1 MAGKSKSPKA
11 PLIGTKASPTSTKA
25 SPTSTKASP
34 TSTKA
39 SPINTSNAQSK
50 KGARSSKSTKT
61 IRNLSNDLS
70 ANNDAA
76 LSANNDSE
84 KLKDLN
90 LDNSSKIERI
100 RSIFLS
106 TFIAGLTFVL
116 GLGIGNRTG
125 DSVVDNAINRIIS
138 NVPNEIDKSAIERAA
153 IEGALKATGDQ
164 WANYFPNSALDLLN
178 NRSANQMTGIGIAL
192 SKKKSGA
199 LEISQILD
207 NSPASYSL
215 LKVGDQVL
223 EVNGTDVQGASVETA
238 LALIRSDIGSAVD
251 ISAARGNS
259 KFRVTLKSE
268 KVSLQTVKASQIENS
283 VGYFK
288 ISNFATSTYEEMQS
302 AFSQLNTDSGVIFD
316 LRNNPGGLIQAA
328 VDVARLFVKSGVIT
342 SYKLA
347 DEEKVYSVS
356 NPKPILVPLVI
367 IVNRNTSSAA
377 EMFAAAM
384 QDRNRGVVIG
394 ERTYG
399 KGSVQDFV
407 ELKDGSKLEI
417 TVALYL
423 TPSGRSIDG
432 VGVTP
437 DLVVKESDL
446 TIKALQILGGLAE
459 LSTKK

>member
-1 MAGKSKSPKA
+1 
-11 PLIGTKASPTSTKA
+11 
-25 SPTSTKASP
+25 
-34 TSTKA
+34 
-39 SPINTSNAQSK
+39 
-50 KGARSSKSTKT
+50 
-61 IRNLSNDLS
+61 
-70 ANNDAA
+70 
-76 LSANNDSE
+76 
-84 KLKDLN
+84 
-90 LDNSSKIERI
+90 
-100 RSIFLS
+100 
-106 TFIAGLTFVL
+106 
-116 GLGIGNRTG
+116 
-125 DSVVDNAINRIIS
+125 
-138 NVPNEIDKSAIERAA
+138 
-153 IEGALKATGDQ
+153 
-164 WANYFPNSALDLLN
+164 
-178 NRSANQMTGIGIAL
+178 MTGIGIAL

-207 NSPASYSL
+207 DSPASYSL

-238 LALIRSDIGSAVD
+238 LALIRSEIGSAVD

-302 AFSQLNTDSGVIFD
+302 ALSQLNTDSGVIID
-316 LRNNPGGLIQAA
+316 LRNNPGGLIQSA
-328 VDVARLFVKSGVIT
+328 VNVARLFVKSGVIT

-356 NPKPILVPLVI
+356 NSKPILVPLVI

>member
-1 MAGKSKSPKA
+1 MVGKSKFPKSGKSA
-11 PLIGTKASPTSTKA
+11 SNKSASNKTASNKTASEKTASREALSGKKVHASP
-25 SPTSTKASP
+25 
-34 TSTKA
+34 
-39 SPINTSNAQSK
+39 
-50 KGARSSKSTKT
+50 STKT
-61 IRNLSNDLS
+61 IRNLSSDKGSSSNI
-70 ANNDAA
+70 AN
-76 LSANNDSE
+76 
-84 KLKDLN
+84 LKN
-90 LDNSSKIERI
+90 INSDNSLKIERI
-100 RSIFLS
+100 RFMFLSIFIS
-106 TFIAGLTFVL
+106 GLAFVL

-125 DSVVDNAINRIIS
+125 DSVVDNAISRIMN
-138 NVPNEIDKSAIERAA
+138 NVPNEIDKSTIERAA

-164 WANYFPNSALDLLN
+164 WANYFPNSALDIFN
-178 NRSANQMTGIGIAL
+178 TRSTNRMTGIGISL
-192 SKKKSGA
+192 NKKKTGA

-207 NSPASYSL
+207 NSPASNSL

-238 LALIRSDIGSAVD
+238 LALIRSEIGSAVE
-251 ISAARGNS
+251 ILASRNNS
-259 KFRVTLKSE
+259 RFRVTLQSE

-283 VGYFK
+283 VGYFR
-288 ISNFATSTYEEMQS
+288 ISNFSSGTAEEMFS
-302 AFSQLNTDSGVIFD
+302 AFAQLNTDSGVIID
-316 LRNNPGGLIQAA
+316 LRNNPGGLIESA
-328 VDVARLFVKSGVIT
+328 VNVARLFVKRGVIT

-356 NPKPILVPLVI
+356 NSKPILAPLVI
-367 IVNRNTSSAA
+367 IVNRNTASAA

-423 TPSGRSIDG
+423 TPSGRSIEG

-446 TIKALQILGGLAE
+446 TVKALQILGGLAE
-459 LSTKK
+459 LSTRK

>member
-1 MAGKSKSPKA
+1 MVGKSKFPKSGKSA
-11 PLIGTKASPTSTKA
+11 SNKSASNKTASNKTASEKTASREALSGKKVHASP
-25 SPTSTKASP
+25 
-34 TSTKA
+34 
-39 SPINTSNAQSK
+39 
-50 KGARSSKSTKT
+50 STKT
-61 IRNLSNDLS
+61 IRNLSSDKGSSSNI
-70 ANNDAA
+70 AN
-76 LSANNDSE
+76 
-84 KLKDLN
+84 LKN
-90 LDNSSKIERI
+90 INSDNSLKIERI
-100 RSIFLS
+100 RFMFLSIFIS
-106 TFIAGLTFVL
+106 GLAFVL

-125 DSVVDNAINRIIS
+125 DSVVDNAISRIMN
-138 NVPNEIDKSAIERAA
+138 NVPNEIDKSTIERAA

-164 WANYFPNSALDLLN
+164 WANYFPNSALDIFN
-178 NRSANQMTGIGIAL
+178 TRSTNRMTGIGISL
-192 SKKKSGA
+192 NKKKTGA

-207 NSPASYSL
+207 NSPASNSL

-238 LALIRSDIGSAVD
+238 LALIRSEIGSAVE
-251 ISAARGNS
+251 ILASRNNS
-259 KFRVTLKSE
+259 RFRVTLQSE

-283 VGYFK
+283 VGYFR
-288 ISNFATSTYEEMQS
+288 ISNFSSGTAEEMFS
-302 AFSQLNTDSGVIFD
+302 AFAQLNTDSGVIID
-316 LRNNPGGLIQAA
+316 LRNNPGGLIESA
-328 VDVARLFVKSGVIT
+328 VNVARLFVKRGVIT

-356 NPKPILVPLVI
+356 NPKPILAPLVI
-367 IVNRNTSSAA
+367 IVNRNTASAA

-423 TPSGRSIDG
+423 TPSGRSIEG

-446 TIKALQILGGLAE
+446 TVKALQILGGLAE
-459 LSTKK
+459 LSTRK

>member
-1 MAGKSKSPKA
+1 MAAKSKSPKDS
-11 PLIGTKASPTSTKA
+11 PIRTKSL
-25 SPTSTKASP
+25 
-34 TSTKA
+34 
-39 SPINTSNAQSK
+39 PINTNNAQSK
-50 KGARSSKSTKT
+50 KGSRSSKSTKT
-61 IRNLSNDLS
+61 IRNFSNEIG
-70 ANNDAA
+70 ANKNVSNPKA
-76 LSANNDSE
+76 
-84 KLKDLN
+84 LN
-90 LDNSSKIERI
+90 LDNSSKLERI
-100 RSIFLS
+100 RFIFLS
-106 TFIAGLTFVL
+106 AFIAGLTFVL

-164 WANYFPNSALDLLN
+164 WANYFPNSALDIFN

-207 NSPASYSL
+207 DSPASYSL

-238 LALIRSDIGSAVD
+238 LALIRSEIGSAVD

-302 AFSQLNTDSGVIFD
+302 ALSQLNTDSGVIID
-316 LRNNPGGLIQAA
+316 LRNNPGGLIQSA
-328 VDVARLFVKSGVIT
+328 VNVARLFVKSGVIT

-356 NPKPILVPLVI
+356 NSKPILVPLVI

>member
-11 PLIGTKASPTSTKA
+11 SPI
-25 SPTSTKASP
+25 
-34 TSTKA
+34 STKA
-39 SPINTSNAQSK
+39 SPISTKALPINTNNAKSK
-50 KGARSSKSTKT
+50 KSVRSSKSTKT

-70 ANNDAA
+70 GNNDAT
-76 LSANNDSE
+76 
-84 KLKDLN
+84 KPKDLN
-90 LDNSSKIERI
+90 LDNSTKIERI
-100 RSIFLS
+100 RFIFLS
-106 TFIAGLTFVL
+106 AFIAGLTFVL

-164 WANYFPNSALDLLN
+164 WANYFPNSALDIFN
-178 NRSANQMTGIGIAL
+178 DRSANQMTGIGIAL
-192 SKKKSGA
+192 SKKKTGA

-207 NSPASYSL
+207 NSPAGTSQ

-238 LALIRSDIGSAVD
+238 LALIRSEIGSAVD

-302 AFSQLNTDSGVIFD
+302 AFSQLNTASGAIID
-316 LRNNPGGLIQAA
+316 LRNNPGGLIQSA
-328 VDVARLFVKSGVIT
+328 VDVAGLFVKRGVIT

-347 DEEKVYSVS
+347 DEEKVFSVS
-356 NPKPILVPLVI
+356 NPKPIMVPLVI

-423 TPSGRSIDG
+423 TPAGRSIEG

-446 TIKALQILGGLAE
+446 IVKALQILGGLAE

>member
-11 PLIGTKASPTSTKA
+11 GPSTSKNLA
-25 SPTSTKASP
+25 P
-34 TSTKA
+34 
-39 SPINTSNAQSK
+39 SK
-50 KGARSSKSTKT
+50 KTRSSKSTKT
-61 IRNLSNDLS
+61 IRNLSNDVES
-70 ANNDAA
+70 NKNTV
-76 LSANNDSE
+76 
-84 KLKDLN
+84 KLKTNNVDE
-90 LDNSSKIERI
+90 SSRIERI
-100 RSIFLS
+100 RFVFLS

-125 DSVVDNAINRIIS
+125 DSVVDNAINRII
-138 NVPNEIDKSAIERAA
+138 NNAPNEIDKSAIERAA

-164 WANYFPNSALDLLN
+164 WANYFPNSALDLFN
-178 NRSANQMTGIGIAL
+178 NRSANQMSGIGIAL
-192 SKKKSGA
+192 SKKKTGA

-207 NSPASYSL
+207 NSPASSSL

-238 LALIRSDIGSAVD
+238 IALIRSEIGSAVEILASRD
-251 ISAARGNS
+251 NS
-259 KFRVTLKSE
+259 KFRVTLQSE
-268 KVSLQTVKASQIENS
+268 KISLQTVKASQIEDS
-283 VGYFK
+283 ISYFR
-288 ISNFATSTYEEMQS
+288 ISNFASGTSQEMLT
-302 AFSQLNTDSGVIFD
+302 AISQLNTDSGIIID
-316 LRNNPGGLIQAA
+316 LRNNPGGLIESA
-328 VDVARLFVKSGVIT
+328 VNVARLFVKSGVIT

-356 NPKPILVPLVI
+356 NSKPILVPLVI

-423 TPSGRSIDG
+423 TPSGRSIEG

-446 TIKALQILGGLAE
+446 TVKALQILGGLAE

>member
-11 PLIGTKASPTSTKA
+11 SPII
-25 SPTSTKASP
+25 
-34 TSTKA
+34 TKA
-39 SPINTSNAQSK
+39 SPISTKALPINTNNAKSK
-50 KGARSSKSTKT
+50 KSVRSSKSTKT

-70 ANNDAA
+70 GNNDAT
-76 LSANNDSE
+76 

-90 LDNSSKIERI
+90 LDNSTKIERI
-100 RSIFLS
+100 RFIFLS
-106 TFIAGLTFVL
+106 AFIAGLTFVL

-164 WANYFPNSALDLLN
+164 WANYFPNSALDIFN

-192 SKKKSGA
+192 SKKKTGA

-207 NSPASYSL
+207 NSPAGTSQ

-238 LALIRSDIGSAVD
+238 LALIRSEIGSAVD

-302 AFSQLNTDSGVIFD
+302 AFSQLNTASGAIID
-316 LRNNPGGLIQAA
+316 LRNNPGGLIQSA
-328 VDVARLFVKSGVIT
+328 VDVAGLFVKRGVIT

-356 NPKPILVPLVI
+356 NPKPIKVPLVI

-423 TPSGRSIDG
+423 TPAGRSIEG

-446 TIKALQILGGLAE
+446 IVKALQILGGLAE

>member
-11 PLIGTKASPTSTKA
+11 SPISTKA
-25 SPTSTKASP
+25 L
-34 TSTKA
+34 
-39 SPINTSNAQSK
+39 PINTNNAKSK
-50 KGARSSKSTKT
+50 KSVRSSKSTKT

-70 ANNDAA
+70 GNNDATT
-76 LSANNDSE
+76 
-84 KLKDLN
+84 LKDLN
-90 LDNSSKIERI
+90 LDNSTKIERI
-100 RSIFLS
+100 RFIFLS
-106 TFIAGLTFVL
+106 AFIAGLTFVL

-164 WANYFPNSALDLLN
+164 WANYFPNSALDIFN

-192 SKKKSGA
+192 SKKKTGA

-207 NSPASYSL
+207 NSPAGTSQ

-238 LALIRSDIGSAVD
+238 LALIRSEIGSAVD

-302 AFSQLNTDSGVIFD
+302 AFSQLNADSGVIID
-316 LRNNPGGLIQAA
+316 LRNNPGGLIQSA
-328 VDVARLFVKSGVIT
+328 VDVAGLFVKRGVIT

-356 NPKPILVPLVI
+356 NPKPIMVPLVI

-423 TPSGRSIDG
+423 TPAGRSIEG

-446 TIKALQILGGLAE
+446 IVKALQILGGLAE

>member
-11 PLIGTKASPTSTKA
+11 SPI
-25 SPTSTKASP
+25 
-34 TSTKA
+34 STKA
-39 SPINTSNAQSK
+39 SPISTKALPINTNNAKSK
-50 KGARSSKSTKT
+50 KSVRSSKSTKT

-70 ANNDAA
+70 GNNDAT
-76 LSANNDSE
+76 

-90 LDNSSKIERI
+90 LDNSTKIERI
-100 RSIFLS
+100 RFIFLS
-106 TFIAGLTFVL
+106 AFIAGLTFVL

-164 WANYFPNSALDLLN
+164 WANYFPNSALDIFN

-192 SKKKSGA
+192 SKKKTGA

-207 NSPASYSL
+207 NSPAGTSQ

-238 LALIRSDIGSAVD
+238 LALIRSEIGSAVD

-302 AFSQLNTDSGVIFD
+302 AFSQLNTASGAIID
-316 LRNNPGGLIQAA
+316 LRNNPGGLIQSA
-328 VDVARLFVKSGVIT
+328 VDVAGLFVKRGVIT

-356 NPKPILVPLVI
+356 NPKPIMVPLVI

-423 TPSGRSIDG
+423 TPAGRSIEG

-446 TIKALQILGGLAE
+446 IVKALQILGGLAE

>member
-11 PLIGTKASPTSTKA
+11 SPISTKA
-25 SPTSTKASP
+25 L
-34 TSTKA
+34 
-39 SPINTSNAQSK
+39 PINTNNAKSK
-50 KGARSSKSTKT
+50 KSVRSSKSTKT

-70 ANNDAA
+70 GNNDAT
-76 LSANNDSE
+76 
-84 KLKDLN
+84 KPKDLN
-90 LDNSSKIERI
+90 LDNSTKIERI
-100 RSIFLS
+100 RFIFLS
-106 TFIAGLTFVL
+106 AFIAGLTFVL

-164 WANYFPNSALDLLN
+164 WANYFPNSALDIFN

-192 SKKKSGA
+192 SKKKTGA

-207 NSPASYSL
+207 NSPAGTSQ

-238 LALIRSDIGSAVD
+238 LALIRSEIGSAVD

-302 AFSQLNTDSGVIFD
+302 AFSQLNTASGAIID
-316 LRNNPGGLIQAA
+316 LRNNPGGLIQSA
-328 VDVARLFVKSGVIT
+328 VDVAGLFVKRGVIT

-356 NPKPILVPLVI
+356 NPKPIMVPLVI

-423 TPSGRSIDG
+423 TPAGRSIEG

-446 TIKALQILGGLAE
+446 IVKALQILGGLAE

>member
-1 MAGKSKSPKA
+1 MAAKSKSPKDS
-11 PLIGTKASPTSTKA
+11 PIRTKSL
-25 SPTSTKASP
+25 
-34 TSTKA
+34 
-39 SPINTSNAQSK
+39 PINTNNAQSK
-50 KGARSSKSTKT
+50 KSSRSSKSTKT
-61 IRNLSNDLS
+61 IRNFSNEIG
-70 ANNDAA
+70 ANKNVSNPKA
-76 LSANNDSE
+76 L
-84 KLKDLN
+84 K
-90 LDNSSKIERI
+90 LDNSSKLERI
-100 RSIFLS
+100 RFIFLS
-106 TFIAGLTFVL
+106 AFIAGLTFVL

-164 WANYFPNSALDLLN
+164 WANYFPNSALDIFN

-238 LALIRSDIGSAVD
+238 LALIRSEIGSAVD

-302 AFSQLNTDSGVIFD
+302 AFSQLNTDSGVIID
-316 LRNNPGGLIQAA
+316 LRNNPGGLIQSA
-328 VDVARLFVKSGVIT
+328 VNVARLFVKSGVIT

-356 NPKPILVPLVI
+356 NSKPILVPLVI

>member
-11 PLIGTKASPTSTKA
+11 STIRTKAL
-25 SPTSTKASP
+25 
-34 TSTKA
+34 
-39 SPINTSNAQSK
+39 PINTNNAKSK
-50 KGARSSKSTKT
+50 KSVRSSKSTKT

-70 ANNDAA
+70 GNNDAT
-76 LSANNDSE
+76 

-90 LDNSSKIERI
+90 LDNSTKIERI
-100 RSIFLS
+100 RFIFLS
-106 TFIAGLTFVL
+106 AFIAGLTFVL

-164 WANYFPNSALDLLN
+164 WANYFPNSALDIFN

-192 SKKKSGA
+192 SKKKTGA

-207 NSPASYSL
+207 NSPAGTSQ

-238 LALIRSDIGSAVD
+238 LALIRSEIGSAVD

-302 AFSQLNTDSGVIFD
+302 AFSQLNTDSGVIID
-316 LRNNPGGLIQAA
+316 LRNNPGGLIQSA
-328 VDVARLFVKSGVIT
+328 VDVAGLFVKRGVIT

-356 NPKPILVPLVI
+356 NPKPIMVPLVI

-407 ELKDGSKLEI
+407 ELKDGSRLEI

-423 TPSGRSIDG
+423 TPAGRSIEG

-446 TIKALQILGGLAE
+446 IVKALQILGGLAE

>member
-11 PLIGTKASPTSTKA
+11 GPSTSKNLA
-25 SPTSTKASP
+25 P
-34 TSTKA
+34 
-39 SPINTSNAQSK
+39 SK
-50 KGARSSKSTKT
+50 KTRSSKSTKT
-61 IRNLSNDLS
+61 IRNLSNDVES
-70 ANNDAA
+70 NKNTV
-76 LSANNDSE
+76 
-84 KLKDLN
+84 KLKTNNVDE
-90 LDNSSKIERI
+90 SSRIERI
-100 RSIFLS
+100 RFVFLG

-125 DSVVDNAINRIIS
+125 DSVVDNAINRIIN

-164 WANYFPNSALDLLN
+164 WANYFPNSALDLFN
-178 NRSANQMTGIGIAL
+178 NRSANQMSGIGIAL
-192 SKKKSGA
+192 SKKKTGA

-207 NSPASYSL
+207 NSPASSSL

-238 LALIRSDIGSAVD
+238 IALIRSEIGSAVEILASRD
-251 ISAARGNS
+251 NS
-259 KFRVTLKSE
+259 KFRVTLQSE
-268 KVSLQTVKASQIENS
+268 KVSLQTVKASQIEDS
-283 VGYFK
+283 ISYFR
-288 ISNFATSTYEEMQS
+288 ISNFASGTSQEMLT
-302 AFSQLNTDSGVIFD
+302 AISQMNTDSGIIID
-316 LRNNPGGLIQAA
+316 LRNNPGGLIESA
-328 VDVARLFVKSGVIT
+328 VNVARLFVKSGVIT
-342 SYKLA
+342 SYKLV

-356 NPKPILVPLVI
+356 NSKPILVPLVI

-423 TPSGRSIDG
+423 TPSGRSIEG

-446 TIKALQILGGLAE
+446 TVKALQILGGLAE

>member
-11 PLIGTKASPTSTKA
+11 SPISTKA
-25 SPTSTKASP
+25 L
-34 TSTKA
+34 
-39 SPINTSNAQSK
+39 PINTNNAKSK
-50 KGARSSKSTKT
+50 KSVRSSKSTKT

-70 ANNDAA
+70 GNNDATT
-76 LSANNDSE
+76 
-84 KLKDLN
+84 LKDLN
-90 LDNSSKIERI
+90 LDNSTKIERI
-100 RSIFLS
+100 RFIFLS
-106 TFIAGLTFVL
+106 AFIAGLTFVL

-164 WANYFPNSALDLLN
+164 WANYFPNSALDIFN

-192 SKKKSGA
+192 SKKKTGA

-207 NSPASYSL
+207 NSPAGTSQ

-238 LALIRSDIGSAVD
+238 LALIRSEIGSAVD

-302 AFSQLNTDSGVIFD
+302 AFSQLNTASGAIID
-316 LRNNPGGLIQAA
+316 LRNNPGGLIQSA
-328 VDVARLFVKSGVIT
+328 VDVAGLFVKRGVIT

-356 NPKPILVPLVI
+356 NPKPIMVPLVI

-423 TPSGRSIDG
+423 TPAGRSIEG

-446 TIKALQILGGLAE
+446 IVKALQILGGLAE

>member
-1 MAGKSKSPKA
+1 MVGKSKFPRSGKSASNKTASKKTASKKTASREA
-11 PLIGTKASPTSTKA
+11 PSGKKVHASP
-25 SPTSTKASP
+25 
-34 TSTKA
+34 
-39 SPINTSNAQSK
+39 
-50 KGARSSKSTKT
+50 STKT
-61 IRNLSNDLS
+61 IRNLSSDKGSSSNI
-70 ANNDAA
+70 ANLQNIN
-76 LSANNDSE
+76 S
-84 KLKDLN
+84 
-90 LDNSSKIERI
+90 DNSLKVERI
-100 RSIFLS
+100 RFMFLSIFIS
-106 TFIAGLTFVL
+106 GLAFVL

-125 DSVVDNAINRIIS
+125 DSVVDNAISRIMN
-138 NVPNEIDKSAIERAA
+138 NVPNEIDKSTIERAA

-164 WANYFPNSALDLLN
+164 WANYFPNSALDIFN
-178 NRSANQMTGIGIAL
+178 TRSTNRMTGIGISL
-192 SKKKSGA
+192 NKKKTGA

-207 NSPASYSL
+207 NSPASNSL

-238 LALIRSDIGSAVD
+238 LALIRSEIGSAVE
-251 ISAARGNS
+251 ILASRNNS
-259 KFRVTLKSE
+259 RFRVTLQSE
-268 KVSLQTVKASQIENS
+268 KISLQTVKASQVENS
-283 VGYFK
+283 VGYFR
-288 ISNFATSTYEEMQS
+288 ISNFSSGTAEEMFS
-302 AFSQLNTDSGVIFD
+302 AFAQLNTDSGVIID
-316 LRNNPGGLIQAA
+316 LRNNPGGLIESA
-328 VDVARLFVKSGVIT
+328 VNVARLFVKRGVIT

-356 NPKPILVPLVI
+356 NPKPILAPLVI
-367 IVNRNTSSAA
+367 IVNRNTASAA

-423 TPSGRSIDG
+423 TPSGRSIEG

-446 TIKALQILGGLAE
+446 TVKALQILGGLAE
-459 LSTKK
+459 LSTRK

>member
-11 PLIGTKASPTSTKA
+11 SPI
-25 SPTSTKASP
+25 
-34 TSTKA
+34 STKA
-39 SPINTSNAQSK
+39 SPISTKASPISTKASPISTKALPINTNNAKSK
-50 KGARSSKSTKT
+50 KGVRSSKSTKT

-70 ANNDAA
+70 GNNDAT
-76 LSANNDSE
+76 

-90 LDNSSKIERI
+90 LDNSTKIERI
-100 RSIFLS
+100 RFIFLS
-106 TFIAGLTFVL
+106 AFIAGLTFVL

-164 WANYFPNSALDLLN
+164 WANYFPNSALDIFN

-192 SKKKSGA
+192 SKKKTGA

-207 NSPASYSL
+207 NSPAGTSQ

-238 LALIRSDIGSAVD
+238 LALIRSEIGSAVD

-302 AFSQLNTDSGVIFD
+302 AFSQLNTDSGVIID
-316 LRNNPGGLIQAA
+316 LRNNPGGLIQSA
-328 VDVARLFVKSGVIT
+328 VDVAGLFVKRGVIT

-356 NPKPILVPLVI
+356 NPKPIMVPLVI

-423 TPSGRSIDG
+423 TPAGRSIEG

-446 TIKALQILGGLAE
+446 IVKALQILGGLAE

>member
-1 MAGKSKSPKA
+1 
-11 PLIGTKASPTSTKA
+11 
-25 SPTSTKASP
+25 
-34 TSTKA
+34 
-39 SPINTSNAQSK
+39 
-50 KGARSSKSTKT
+50 
-61 IRNLSNDLS
+61 
-70 ANNDAA
+70 
-76 LSANNDSE
+76 
-84 KLKDLN
+84 
-90 LDNSSKIERI
+90 
-100 RSIFLS
+100 
-106 TFIAGLTFVL
+106 
-116 GLGIGNRTG
+116 
-125 DSVVDNAINRIIS
+125 
-138 NVPNEIDKSAIERAA
+138 
-153 IEGALKATGDQ
+153 
-164 WANYFPNSALDLLN
+164 
-178 NRSANQMTGIGIAL
+178 MTGIGIAL

-238 LALIRSDIGSAVD
+238 LALIRSEIGSAVD

-288 ISNFATSTYEEMQS
+288 ISNFSTSTYEEMQS
-302 AFSQLNTDSGVIFD
+302 AFSQLNTDSGVIID
-316 LRNNPGGLIQAA
+316 LRNNPGGLIQSA
-328 VDVARLFVKSGVIT
+328 VDVAGLFVKRGVIT

-356 NPKPILVPLVI
+356 NPAPIMAPLVI
-367 IVNRNTSSAA
+367 IVNRNTASAA

-423 TPSGRSIDG
+423 TPSGKSIEG

-446 TIKALQILGGLAE
+446 TVKVLQILGGLAE

>member
-11 PLIGTKASPTSTKA
+11 LPISTKA
-25 SPTSTKASP
+25 L
-34 TSTKA
+34 
-39 SPINTSNAQSK
+39 PINTNNAKSK
-50 KGARSSKSTKT
+50 KSVRSSKSTKT

-70 ANNDAA
+70 GNNDAT
-76 LSANNDSE
+76 

-90 LDNSSKIERI
+90 LDNSTKIERI
-100 RSIFLS
+100 RFIFLS
-106 TFIAGLTFVL
+106 AFIAGLTFVL

-164 WANYFPNSALDLLN
+164 WANYFPNSALDIFN

-192 SKKKSGA
+192 SKKKTGA

-207 NSPASYSL
+207 NSPAGTSQ

-238 LALIRSDIGSAVD
+238 LALIRSEIGSAVD

-302 AFSQLNTDSGVIFD
+302 AFSQLNADSGVIID
-316 LRNNPGGLIQAA
+316 LRNNPGGLIQSA
-328 VDVARLFVKSGVIT
+328 VDVAGLFVKRGVIT

-356 NPKPILVPLVI
+356 NPKPIKVPLVI

-423 TPSGRSIDG
+423 TPAGRSIEG

-446 TIKALQILGGLAE
+446 IVKALQILGGLAE

>member
-1 MAGKSKSPKA
+1 MARTDKSPK
-11 PLIGTKASPTSTKA
+11 TTSKA
-25 SPTSTKASP
+25 
-34 TSTKA
+34 
-39 SPINTSNAQSK
+39 INKKQS
-50 KGARSSKSTKT
+50 SSKSTKT
-61 IRNLSNDLS
+61 IRNLSNDLR
-70 ANNDAA
+70 ANNDVTQ
-76 LSANNDSE
+76 
-84 KLKDLN
+84 LKDLN

-100 RSIFLS
+100 RFIFLGA
-106 TFIAGLTFVL
+106 FIAGLTFVL
-116 GLGIGNRTG
+116 GLGIGHRTG

-138 NVPNEIDKSAIERAA
+138 DAPNELDKSAIERAA

-164 WANYFPNSALDLLN
+164 WANYFPNSALDIFN

-192 SKKKSGA
+192 SKKKTGA

-207 NSPASYSL
+207 NSPASSSS

-238 LALIRSDIGSAVD
+238 LALIRSEIGSAVD

-288 ISNFATSTYEEMQS
+288 ISNFSTSTYEEMQS
-302 AFSQLNTDSGVIFD
+302 AFSQLNTDSGVIID
-316 LRNNPGGLIQAA
+316 LRNNPGGLIQSA
-328 VDVARLFVKSGVIT
+328 VNFAGLFVKRGVIT

-347 DEEKVYSVS
+347 GEEKVYSVS
-356 NPKPILVPLVI
+356 NPKPILAPLVI

-384 QDRNRGVVIG
+384 QDKNRGVVIG

-423 TPSGRSIDG
+423 TPSGRSIEG

-446 TIKALQILGGLAE
+446 TVKALQILGGLAE

>member
-11 PLIGTKASPTSTKA
+11 SPISTKA
-25 SPTSTKASP
+25 L
-34 TSTKA
+34 
-39 SPINTSNAQSK
+39 PINTNNAKSK
-50 KGARSSKSTKT
+50 KSVRSSKSTKT

-70 ANNDAA
+70 GNYDAT
-76 LSANNDSE
+76 

-90 LDNSSKIERI
+90 LDNSTKIERI
-100 RSIFLS
+100 RFIFLS
-106 TFIAGLTFVL
+106 AFIAGLTFVL

-164 WANYFPNSALDLLN
+164 WANYFPNSALDIFN

-192 SKKKSGA
+192 SKKKTGA

-207 NSPASYSL
+207 NSPAGTSQ

-238 LALIRSDIGSAVD
+238 LALIRSEIGSAVD

-288 ISNFATSTYEEMQS
+288 ISNFAISTYEEMQS
-302 AFSQLNTDSGVIFD
+302 AFSQLNTDSGVIID
-316 LRNNPGGLIQAA
+316 LRNNPGGLIQSA
-328 VDVARLFVKSGVIT
+328 VTVARLFVKSGVIT

-347 DEEKVYSVS
+347 DEERVYSVS
-356 NPKPILVPLVI
+356 NSKPILVPLVI

-423 TPSGRSIDG
+423 TPSGRSIEG

>member
-11 PLIGTKASPTSTKA
+11 SPI
-25 SPTSTKASP
+25 
-34 TSTKA
+34 STKA
-39 SPINTSNAQSK
+39 SPISTKALPINTNNAKSK
-50 KGARSSKSTKT
+50 KSVRSSKSTKT

-70 ANNDAA
+70 GNNDAT
-76 LSANNDSE
+76 
-84 KLKDLN
+84 KPKDLN
-90 LDNSSKIERI
+90 LDNSTKIERI
-100 RSIFLS
+100 RFIFLS
-106 TFIAGLTFVL
+106 AFIAGLTFVL

-164 WANYFPNSALDLLN
+164 WANYFPNSALDIFN

-192 SKKKSGA
+192 SKKKTGA

-207 NSPASYSL
+207 NSPAGTSQ

-238 LALIRSDIGSAVD
+238 LALIRSEIGSAVD

-302 AFSQLNTDSGVIFD
+302 AFSQLNTASGAIID
-316 LRNNPGGLIQAA
+316 LRNNPGGLIQSA
-328 VDVARLFVKSGVIT
+328 VDVAGLFVKRGVIT

-347 DEEKVYSVS
+347 DEEKVFSVS
-356 NPKPILVPLVI
+356 NPKPIMVPLVI

-407 ELKDGSKLEI
+407 ELKDGSRLEI

-423 TPSGRSIDG
+423 TPAGRSIEG

-446 TIKALQILGGLAE
+446 IVKALQILGGLAE

>member
-11 PLIGTKASPTSTKA
+11 SPI
-25 SPTSTKASP
+25 
-34 TSTKA
+34 STKA
-39 SPINTSNAQSK
+39 SPISTKALPINTNNAKSK
-50 KGARSSKSTKT
+50 KSVRSSKSTKT

-70 ANNDAA
+70 GNNDAT
-76 LSANNDSE
+76 

-90 LDNSSKIERI
+90 LDNSTKIERI
-100 RSIFLS
+100 RFIFLS
-106 TFIAGLTFVL
+106 AFIAGLTFVL

-164 WANYFPNSALDLLN
+164 WANYFPNSALDIFN

-192 SKKKSGA
+192 SKKKTGA

-207 NSPASYSL
+207 NSPAGTSQ

-238 LALIRSDIGSAVD
+238 LALIRSEIGSAVD

-302 AFSQLNTDSGVIFD
+302 AFSQLNTDSGVIID
-316 LRNNPGGLIQAA
+316 LRNNPGGLIQSA
-328 VDVARLFVKSGVIT
+328 VDVAGLFVKRGVIT

-356 NPKPILVPLVI
+356 NPKPIMVPLVI

-407 ELKDGSKLEI
+407 ELKDGSRLEI

-423 TPSGRSIDG
+423 TPAGRSIEG

-446 TIKALQILGGLAE
+446 IVKALQILGGLAE

>member
-11 PLIGTKASPTSTKA
+11 GPSTSKNLA
-25 SPTSTKASP
+25 P
-34 TSTKA
+34 
-39 SPINTSNAQSK
+39 SK
-50 KGARSSKSTKT
+50 KTRSSKSTKT
-61 IRNLSNDLS
+61 IRNLSNDVES
-70 ANNDAA
+70 NKNTV
-76 LSANNDSE
+76 
-84 KLKDLN
+84 KLKTNNVDE
-90 LDNSSKIERI
+90 SSRIERI
-100 RSIFLS
+100 RFVFLS

-125 DSVVDNAINRIIS
+125 DSVVDNAINRIIN

-164 WANYFPNSALDLLN
+164 WANYFPNSALDLFN
-178 NRSANQMTGIGIAL
+178 NRSANQMSGIGIAL
-192 SKKKSGA
+192 SKKKTGA

-207 NSPASYSL
+207 NSPASSSL

-238 LALIRSDIGSAVD
+238 IALIRSEIGSAVEILASRD
-251 ISAARGNS
+251 NS
-259 KFRVTLKSE
+259 KFRVTLQSE
-268 KVSLQTVKASQIENS
+268 KISLQTVKASQIEDS
-283 VGYFK
+283 ISYFR
-288 ISNFATSTYEEMQS
+288 ISNFASGTSQEMLT
-302 AFSQLNTDSGVIFD
+302 AISQLNTDSGIIID
-316 LRNNPGGLIQAA
+316 LRNNPGGLIESA
-328 VDVARLFVKSGVIT
+328 VNVARLFVKSGVIT

-356 NPKPILVPLVI
+356 NSKPILVPLVI

-399 KGSVQDFV
+399 KGSIQDFV

-423 TPSGRSIDG
+423 TPSGRSIEG

-446 TIKALQILGGLAE
+446 TVKALQILGGLSE

>member
-1 MAGKSKSPKA
+1 MARTAKSPK
-11 PLIGTKASPTSTKA
+11 TTSK
-25 SPTSTKASP
+25 S
-34 TSTKA
+34 
-39 SPINTSNAQSK
+39 INKKQS
-50 KGARSSKSTKT
+50 SSKSTKT
-61 IRNLSNDLS
+61 IRNFSNEVG
-70 ANNDAA
+70 ANKNVSNPKA
-76 LSANNDSE
+76 
-84 KLKDLN
+84 LN
-90 LDNSSKIERI
+90 LENSSKVERI
-100 RSIFLS
+100 RFIFLS
-106 TFIAGLTFVL
+106 AFIAGLTFVL

-164 WANYFPNSALDLLN
+164 WANYFPNSALDIFN

-192 SKKKSGA
+192 SKKKTGA

-207 NSPASYSL
+207 NSPAGTSQ

-238 LALIRSDIGSAVD
+238 LALIRSEIGSAVD

-259 KFRVTLKSE
+259 KFQVTLKSE

-302 AFSQLNTDSGVIFD
+302 AFSQLNTDSGVIID
-316 LRNNPGGLIQAA
+316 LRNNPGGLIQSA
-328 VDVARLFVKSGVIT
+328 VNVARLFVKSGVIT

-347 DEEKVYSVS
+347 DEEKIYSVS
-356 NPKPILVPLVI
+356 NSKPILVPLVI

-423 TPSGRSIDG
+423 TPSGRSIEG

>member
-11 PLIGTKASPTSTKA
+11 SPISTKA
-25 SPTSTKASP
+25 L
-34 TSTKA
+34 
-39 SPINTSNAQSK
+39 PINTNNAKSK
-50 KGARSSKSTKT
+50 KSVRSSKSTKT

-70 ANNDAA
+70 GNNDATT
-76 LSANNDSE
+76 
-84 KLKDLN
+84 LKDLN
-90 LDNSSKIERI
+90 LDNSTKIERI
-100 RSIFLS
+100 RFIFLS
-106 TFIAGLTFVL
+106 AFIAGLTFVL

-164 WANYFPNSALDLLN
+164 WANYFPNSALDIFN

-192 SKKKSGA
+192 SKKKTGA

-207 NSPASYSL
+207 NSPAGTSQ

-238 LALIRSDIGSAVD
+238 LALIRSEIGSAVD

-302 AFSQLNTDSGVIFD
+302 AFSQLNTDSGVIID
-316 LRNNPGGLIQAA
+316 LRNNPGGLIQSA
-328 VDVARLFVKSGVIT
+328 VDVAGLFVKRGVIT

-356 NPKPILVPLVI
+356 NPKPIMVPLVI

-407 ELKDGSKLEI
+407 ELKDGSRLEI

-423 TPSGRSIDG
+423 TPAGRSIEG

-446 TIKALQILGGLAE
+446 IVKALQILGGLAE

>member
-1 MAGKSKSPKA
+1 MSGKSKSPKA
-11 PLIGTKASPTSTKA
+11 STIR
-25 SPTSTKASP
+25 
-34 TSTKA
+34 TKA
-39 SPINTSNAQSK
+39 SPISTKALPINTNNAKSK
-50 KGARSSKSTKT
+50 KSVRSSKSTKT

-70 ANNDAA
+70 GNNDAT
-76 LSANNDSE
+76 
-84 KLKDLN
+84 KPKDLN
-90 LDNSSKIERI
+90 LDNSTKIERI
-100 RSIFLS
+100 RFIFLS
-106 TFIAGLTFVL
+106 AFIAGLTFVL

-164 WANYFPNSALDLLN
+164 WANYFPNSALDIFN
-178 NRSANQMTGIGIAL
+178 DRSANQMTGIGIAL
-192 SKKKSGA
+192 SKKKTGA

-207 NSPASYSL
+207 NSPAGTSQ

-238 LALIRSDIGSAVD
+238 LALIRSEIGSAVD

-302 AFSQLNTDSGVIFD
+302 AFSQLNTASGAIID
-316 LRNNPGGLIQAA
+316 LRNNPGGLIQSA
-328 VDVARLFVKSGVIT
+328 VDVAGLFVKRGVIT

-347 DEEKVYSVS
+347 DEEKVFSVS
-356 NPKPILVPLVI
+356 NPKPIMVPLVI

-407 ELKDGSKLEI
+407 ELKDGSRLEI

-423 TPSGRSIDG
+423 TPAGRSIEG

-446 TIKALQILGGLAE
+446 IVKALQILGGLAE

>member
-11 PLIGTKASPTSTKA
+11 SPISTKA
-25 SPTSTKASP
+25 L
-34 TSTKA
+34 
-39 SPINTSNAQSK
+39 PINTNNAKSK
-50 KGARSSKSTKT
+50 KSVRSSKSTKT

-70 ANNDAA
+70 GNNDAT
-76 LSANNDSE
+76 
-84 KLKDLN
+84 KPKDLN
-90 LDNSSKIERI
+90 LDNSTKIERI
-100 RSIFLS
+100 RFIFLS
-106 TFIAGLTFVL
+106 AFIAGLTFVL

-164 WANYFPNSALDLLN
+164 WANYFPNSALDIFN

-192 SKKKSGA
+192 SKKKTGA

-207 NSPASYSL
+207 NSPAGTSQ

-238 LALIRSDIGSAVD
+238 LALIRSEIGSAVD

-302 AFSQLNTDSGVIFD
+302 AFSQLNTASGAIID
-316 LRNNPGGLIQAA
+316 LRNNPGGLIQSA
-328 VDVARLFVKSGVIT
+328 VDVAGLFVKRGVIT

-356 NPKPILVPLVI
+356 NPKPIMVPLVI

-407 ELKDGSKLEI
+407 ELKDGSRLEI

-423 TPSGRSIDG
+423 TPAGRSIEG

-446 TIKALQILGGLAE
+446 IVKALQILGGLAE

>member
-1 MAGKSKSPKA
+1 MVGKSSSPKT
-11 PLIGTKASPTSTKA
+11 L
-25 SPTSTKASP
+25 
-34 TSTKA
+34 
-39 SPINTSNAQSK
+39 K
-50 KGARSSKSTKT
+50 KESIRKSRPNKSTKT
-61 IRNLSNDLS
+61 IRNLSSDKGSSSNI
-70 ANNDAA
+70 ANLQNIN
-76 LSANNDSE
+76 S
-84 KLKDLN
+84 
-90 LDNSSKIERI
+90 DNSLKIERI
-100 RSIFLS
+100 RFMFLSIFIS
-106 TFIAGLTFVL
+106 GLAFVL

-125 DSVVDNAINRIIS
+125 DSVVDNAISRIMN
-138 NVPNEIDKSAIERAA
+138 NVPNEIDKSTIERAA

-164 WANYFPNSALDLLN
+164 WANYFPNSALDIFN
-178 NRSANQMTGIGIAL
+178 TRSTNRMTGIGISL
-192 SKKKSGA
+192 NKKKTGA

-207 NSPASYSL
+207 NSPASNSL

-238 LALIRSDIGSAVD
+238 LALIRSEIGSAVE
-251 ISAARGNS
+251 ILASRNNS
-259 KFRVTLKSE
+259 RFRVTLQSE

-283 VGYFK
+283 VGYFR
-288 ISNFATSTYEEMQS
+288 ISNFSSGTAEEMLS
-302 AFSQLNTDSGVIFD
+302 AFAQLNTDSGVIID
-316 LRNNPGGLIQAA
+316 LRNNPGGLIESA
-328 VDVARLFVKSGVIT
+328 VNVARLFVKRGVIT

-356 NPKPILVPLVI
+356 NPKPILAPLVI
-367 IVNRNTSSAA
+367 IVNRNTASAA

-423 TPSGRSIDG
+423 TPSGRSIEG

-446 TIKALQILGGLAE
+446 TVKALQILGGLAE
-459 LSTKK
+459 LSTRK